1 VSRIVTSAPGKILLC
16 GEYVV
21 LDGAPSLC
29 VAINRRAEVVIQ
41 AGEAGEHSVTSPGFA
56 DDQYLFTVDT
66 NGEFVWQTAETGR
79 PDYSLLEKVW
89 GSLLPV
95 PTKSVDLVL
104 DTRAFADPTTNK
116 KLGLG
121 GSAALTVAL
130 SAAIA
135 RLQHGTVDV
144 DRMIESHR
152 QFQNGRGSGADIAAA
167 YTGGL
172 IEYQMA
178 SPAMVYPMKWRD
190 DLEFAVLWSGH
201 SVSTAQ
207 KLSQF
212 AESDAGSSTQRQD
225 LAFASAAIVGAWTDA
240 DAAEVMSLFRSYTEI
255 LVRFSDDHNLG
266 IFDQGHAALLDLASD
281 CGVVYKPCGAGGGD
295 VGMVLAL
302 SKEAMDRFTS
312 KAASNDFVDLGLSI
326 DDDGLT
332 VGDKQR

>member
-1 VSRIVTSAPGKILLC
+1 MSQIITSAPGKILLC

-21 LDGAPSLC
+21 LDSAPSLC
-29 VAINRRAEVVIQ
+29 VTIDRRAKVVIR
-41 AGEAGEHSVTSPGFA
+41 ASESGEHSVTSPGFA
-56 DDQYLFTVDT
+56 DDLFLFTVDA
-66 NGEFVWQTAETGR
+66 NGKFVWQTAETNR
-79 PDYSLLEKVW
+79 PDYSLLEIVW
-89 GSLLPV
+89 DSLTPV
-95 PTKSVDLVL
+95 RTKPIDLVL
-104 DTRAFADPTTNK
+104 DTRAFSDTATDQ

-135 RLQHGTVDV
+135 KLHQGTVDV
-144 DRMIESHR
+144 DRMIGSHR

-178 SPAMVYPMKWRD
+178 DQAMVYPMKWRD

-212 AESDAGSSTQRQD
+212 SVADAGNSTRQD
-225 LAFASAAIVGAWTDA
+225 LAAASAAIVSAWADA
-240 DAAEVMSLFRSYTEI
+240 DAAKVMSLFRSYTEK
-255 LVRFSDDHNLG
+255 LVLFSDDHKLG
-266 IFDQGHAALLDLASD
+266 IFDQGHAELLDAASD
-281 CGVVYKPCGAGGGD
+281 CGVIYKPCGAGGGD

-302 SKEAMDRFTS
+302 SKDAMDQFI
-312 KAASNDFVDLGLSI
+312 KEAALRNFVDLGLSI
-326 DDDGLT
+326 DDDGLA
-332 VGDKQR
+332 VGDK

>member
-1 VSRIVTSAPGKILLC
+1 MSRIITSAPGKILLC

-29 VAINRRAEVVIQ
+29 LAINRRARVAIQ
-41 AGEAGEHSVTSPGFA
+41 ESESDEHSVTSPGFA
-56 DDQYLFTVDT
+56 EDSYWFTVDT
-66 NGEFVWQTAETGR
+66 KGEFAWQTAETNR
-79 PDYSLLEKVW
+79 PDYSLLEEVW
-89 GSLLPV
+89 GSV
-95 PTKSVDLVL
+95 IQAPTKTVDLVL
-104 DTRAFADPTTNK
+104 DTRALADTTTNK

-135 RLQHGTVDV
+135 RLQQGTVDV

-172 IEYQMA
+172 IEYQMT

-212 AESDAGSSTQRQD
+212 AAADTGSSKQRQD
-225 LAFASAAIVGAWTDA
+225 LAAASAAIIGAWADA
-240 DAAEVMSLFRSYTEI
+240 DAAEVMSLIRSYTEI
-255 LVRFSDDHNLG
+255 LLRSSDDDSLG
-266 IFDQGHAALLDLASD
+266 ICDQGLAALLDLASD

-302 SKEAMDRFTS
+302 SKDAMDRFTS
-312 KAASNDFVDLGLSI
+312 EAASKNFVDLGLSI

-332 VGDKQR
+332 VGDK

>member
-1 VSRIVTSAPGKILLC
+1 MNQIITSAPGKILLC

-29 VAINRRAEVVIQ
+29 VAINRRANVVIQ
-41 AGEAGEHSVTSPGFA
+41 EGESGEHSVTSPGFA
-56 DDQYLFTVDT
+56 DDPYLFTVDA
-66 NGEFVWQTAETGR
+66 NGEFAWQTADTNR
-79 PDYSLLEKVW
+79 PDFSLLEKVW
-89 GSLLPV
+89 GSLMPV
-95 PTKSVDLVL
+95 QTKPVDLVL
-104 DTRAFADPTTNK
+104 DTRAFADTATNQ

-135 RLQHGTVDV
+135 RLQQGTVGV

-190 DLEFAVLWSGH
+190 DLQFAALWSGH

-212 AESDAGSSTQRQD
+212 AAADNGSSTRQD
-225 LAFASAAIVGAWTDA
+225 LAVASAAIINAWADA

-255 LVRFSDDHNLG
+255 LVRFSDDHDLG

-302 SKEAMDRFTS
+302 SNDAMDRFTS
-312 KAASNDFVDLGLSI
+312 EAAANNFVDLALGI

-332 VGDKQR
+332 VGDE

>member
-1 VSRIVTSAPGKILLC
+1 VTRITTTAPGKILLC

-29 VAINRRAEVVIQ
+29 VAINRRARVEIK
-41 AGEAGEHSVTSPGFA
+41 ESESGEHSVTSPGYA
-56 DDQYLFTVDT
+56 EDSYLFKVDA
-66 NGEFVWQTAETGR
+66 NGEFAWQTADTNR
-79 PDYSLLEKVW
+79 PDFSLLEKVW
-89 GSLLPV
+89 GSLLPA
-95 PTKSVDLVL
+95 PTKPIDLVL
-104 DTRAFADPTTNK
+104 DTRAFADTTNNQ

-135 RLQHGTVDV
+135 RLQHATVDV
-144 DRMIESHR
+144 DRMIEFHR

-190 DLEFAVLWSGH
+190 DLEFAFLWSGH

-212 AESDAGSSTQRQD
+212 AAANAGSSTQRQD
-225 LAFASAAIVGAWTDA
+225 LAVASAAIVSAWADA
-240 DAAEVMSLFRSYTEI
+240 DAAEVISLFRSYTEI
-255 LVRFSDDHNLG
+255 LVRFSDDHDLG
-266 IFDQGHAALLDLASD
+266 IFDHGHAALLDMASD

-302 SKEAMDRFTS
+302 SKDAMDRFTS
-312 KAASNDFVDLGLSI
+312 EAASNDFVDLALSI

-332 VGDKQR
+332 VGDK